1 MKISVALCTYNGE
14 KFLNK
19 QLDSILNQSI
29 KVDEIIVCDDI
40 SSDNTLTILKDYKE
54 KYPDLFSI
62 HINSQNL
69 KSNKNFE
76 KAIQLCTGDYIFLS
90 DQDDLW
96 RNDKVEKTL
105 DVFKN
110 NPTAEG
116 VFSNA
121 TLIDDEDNIVF
132 EDISL
137 WDSVYFFESKI
148 KKPIDLHKLLILKG
162 NYLTGATLCIKKEVK
177 EFCFPFQTLDK
188 VFLHDEWFAYILSE
202 RNTLFYSTEN
212 LISYRL
218 HSNQQVGVGNILKNA
233 EKIKKSPKNMQII
246 LGILEP
252 KSFKDY
258 KILTRTLFSQYEKYK
273 ELKTYAFLDSDKIEE
288 KILNYYLEADL
299 KMKKANPILYFF
311 RKRKDKIKGKR
322 QLKK

>member
-1 MKISVALCTYNGE
+1 MISVALCTYNGE
-14 KFLNK
+14 KYIEK
-19 QLDSILNQSI
+19 QLDSILNQTIS
-29 KVDEIIVCDDI
+29 VDEIVVCDDI
-40 SSDNTLTILKDYKE
+40 SSDNTVAILNKFKE
-54 KYPDLFSI
+54 KYPNLFSI
-62 HINSQNL
+62 HINVQNL

-76 KAIQLCTGDYIFLS
+76 KAIHLCSGDYIFLS

-105 DVFKN
+105 EVFKN
-110 NPTAEG
+110 NPSAEG

-121 TLIDDEDNIVF
+121 QLIDDNDQILFDN
-132 EDISL
+132 ISL

-148 KKPIDLHKLLILKG
+148 IKPLDLHRLLLLKG

-188 VFLHDEWFAYILSE
+188 IFLHDEWFAYILSK
-202 RNTLFYSTEN
+202 RKTLFYSTEN
-212 LISYRL
+212 LISYRI
-218 HSNQQVGVGNILKNA
+218 HSNQQMGVGNIVKNA

-246 LGILEP
+246 LGILKP

-273 ELKTYAFLDSDKIEE
+273 ELKMDTFLDSEEIE
-288 KILNYYLEADL
+288 KKLLAYYFEAD
-299 KMKKANPILYFF
+299 KQMKKANPILYFF
-311 RKRKDKIKGKR
+311 RKWKDKKKGKR
-322 QLKK
+322 QI

>member
-14 KFLNK
+14 NYLKK
-19 QLDSILNQSI
+19 QLDSILNQTI
-29 KVDEIIVCDDI
+29 KVDEIVVCDDL
-40 SSDNTLTILKDYKE
+40 STDNTIIILNEYKE

-62 HINSQNL
+62 NINEKNL

-76 KAIQLCTGDYIFLS
+76 KAIQLCSGDYIFLS

-96 RNDKVEKTL
+96 RKDKVEKTL
-105 DVFKN
+105 EIFKN
-110 NPTAEG
+110 NPSAEG

-121 TLIDDEDNIVF
+121 SLIDDNDNVLF
-132 EDISL
+132 DNISL

-148 KKPIDLHKLLILKG
+148 LKPLDLHRLLLLKG

-177 EFCFPFQTLDK
+177 AFCFPFQTLDK
-188 VFLHDEWFAYILSE
+188 IFLHDEWFAYILSE
-202 RNTLFYSTEN
+202 RKTLFYSTEN
-212 LISYRL
+212 LISYRI
-218 HSNQQVGVGNILKNA
+218 HSNQQMGVGNIVKNA

-246 LGILEP
+246 LGIIKP

-273 ELKTYAFLDSDKIEE
+273 KLKIDTFLDSEKIEKKLLE
-288 KILNYYLEADL
+288 YYFDAD
-299 KMKKANPILYFF
+299 KQMKKVNPILYFF
-311 RKRKDKIKGKR
+311 RKWKDKKKGKR
-322 QLKK
+322 QI